1 MTKRKLGFEGKNP
14 KTAFEAAVELIKHY
28 VLRDD
33 NMAQMMGTGL
43 GVYSDLWKA
52 QIGGFFWNGPEAHK
66 KRYTNKYILVH
77 RFNGKDCTEAI
88 PIQKVIEHI
97 QALKQ
102 SPKARESV
110 EVTKS

>member
-1 MTKRKLGFEGKNP
+1 MCFCPRERLGS
-14 KTAFEAAVELIKHY
+14 
-28 VLRDD
+28 
-33 NMAQMMGTGL
+33 GL

-66 KRYTNKYILVH
+66 KRHSKEYILVH
-77 RFNGKDCTEAI
+77 RFNGKDCAEAV

-102 SPKARESV
+102 SPRATEKV
-110 EVTKS
+110 EDTK